1 MTDTTAEA
9 AKRVY
14 IVGASRGIGASAARG
29 LAEDGYD
36 LVLASRDTDGK
47 LSELADELRALHP
60 ARDIAVALVDT
71 GDRAQVAELAEQLE
85 VDETAYGLLY
95 NAGQSYD
102 RLAATIEAER
112 VAELMEINALAFM
125 RLAAAA
131 IRPMIRARTGR
142 IIATGSVTA
151 TGGVAGNAAYAAT
164 KGALI
169 GYVRTLSVEIAR
181 KGVTVNVL
189 APGFVETSLIEPYLP
204 YRDQLERQIPAGRL
218 GRPEEIADLIRF
230 VISPRASYITGAVLT
245 IDGGLSA
252 NLVNRRT

>member
-1 MTDTTAEA
+1 MTDTTADV

-14 IVGASRGIGASAARG
+14 VVGASRGIGAATACA

-36 LVLASRDTDGK
+36 LLLASRNTDGA
-47 LSELADELRALHP
+47 LAALGEELRARHP
-60 ARDIAVALVDT
+60 DRVIETMQVDT
-71 GDRAQVAELAEQLE
+71 GDRAQVAALAARLE
-85 VDETAYGLLY
+85 EDEAAYGLLY

-112 VAELMEINALAFM
+112 IAELMEINALAFM

-151 TGGVAGNAAYAAT
+151 TGGVSGNAAYAAT

-169 GYVRTLSVEIAR
+169 GYVRTLAVEIAR
-181 KGVTVNVL
+181 KGVTVNVM
-189 APGFVETSLIEPYLP
+189 APGFIETSLIEPYLA

-252 NLVNRRT
+252 HLVSRRT